1 MVVVV
6 VVDVVDVVDVVVVSN
21 GSVSIVVVISDSL
34 RARTTNFNTRERV
47 TAKIV
52 KTIKEMQM
60 IKTQRRCHH
69 FCGLLFSV
77 IPSLCTWLSYIL
89 CFTSKLN

>member
-1 MVVVV
+1 VVVVV

-34 RARTTNFNTRERV
+34 RARTTNFNTRQGV
-47 TAKIV
+47 AAKII

-60 IKTQRRCHH
+60 IATQRRCHRL
-69 FCGLLFSV
+69 CGLLFSV